1 MDFAK
6 LATTISVV
14 PMRFA
19 LDDGIHVWR
28 ICAPTT
34 SYDMCPN
41 RDKIWTDRS
50 TTVYVN
56 KIQFEQTWQKL

>member
-1 MDFAK
+1 MDSAK
-6 LATTISVV
+6 LATAISVV

-19 LDDGIHVWR
+19 LDDGIPVWR

-41 RDKIWTDRS
+41 RDKICTDRS
-50 TTVYVN
+50 RTVYVN
-56 KIQFEQTWQKL
+56 KIQYKQI